1 MKRFLAF
8 ASLLILFSCDKTR
21 VYEQQVDLPEKA
33 WLINNQ
39 PHFDF
44 EIKNHTLNYNIY
56 YTVRN
61 SLEFPYS
68 RIFVNYTLKDSSGV
82 EIRKALLSAYLFD
95 QKTGKPEG
103 DSGLGDLFDHRFPIV
118 TDFHFDKPGIY
129 SITFEQFNR
138 QDTLQ
143 GVLAI
148 GVRVET
154 TTKQ

>member
-1 MKRFLAF
+1 MRRFLVF
-8 ASLLILFSCDKTR
+8 ASLLILFSCDNAR
-21 VYEQQVDLPEKA
+21 VYQQQVDFPEKA
-33 WLINNQ
+33 WLINNR
-39 PHFDF
+39 PRFDF
-44 EIKNHTLNYNIY
+44 EIKNHTQNYNIY

-68 RIFVNYTLKDSSGV
+68 RMFVNYSLQDSSGI
-82 EIRKALLSAYLFD
+82 EIRKNLLSAYLFD
-95 QKTGKPEG
+95 QKTGRPEG

-129 SITFEQFNR
+129 SITLEQFNR

-154 TTKQ
+154 TTNQ